1 MSQADA
7 TGGAAAYSVIG
18 SQVSKLI
25 GIGMLGFLLGI
36 ILLNGQGCN
45 DKPADYQE
53 LIVAGKT
60 DSLQVIFQGR
70 IRQLKDSVKKYNGN
84 TKTDS
89 LLHVH
94 YATRLTMA
102 TLELLAFEKANA
114 DTSLNYFSAMLQV
127 HRDSLLNAITD
138 TRWSDSIQMSRQLL
152 FSYIDTSG
160 LYSTTPVSKDIHL
173 SIERSKYS
181 TLYAFFS
188 HNTVAGFWFIVSIG
202 QITFWFL
209 VVALLFGMLAPLKD
223 RVNGVAPD
231 LLSPGK
237 WLLSAILPAIFFLLF
252 TGIFYWVLIKETVI
266 RDHYLLKGFNAK
278 MLIYALF
285 GYLAAVA
292 CFGMYLLM
300 SLSLDQLNK
309 TIYSASGSKRT
320 SIFTDLQIEESFKTL
335 KATFENSFLASAFI
349 LSFFVFWLGLLFT
362 AINQTEAMQFY
373 KAYSRKDFLSYDLV
387 YLVGAMHTLI
397 LLLFYIPVRIKFNT
411 MKLTQDQKLESD
423 GKTQKLLGNLYETI
437 LTLLMTASPLLT
449 SLLQKLLAGLIGTS

>member
-1 MSQADA
+1 
-7 TGGAAAYSVIG
+7 
-18 SQVSKLI
+18 
-25 GIGMLGFLLGI
+25 
-36 ILLNGQGCN
+36 
-45 DKPADYQE
+45 
-53 LIVAGKT
+53 
-60 DSLQVIFQGR
+60 
-70 IRQLKDSVKKYNGN
+70 
-84 TKTDS
+84 
-89 LLHVH
+89 
-94 YATRLTMA
+94 
-102 TLELLAFEKANA
+102 
-114 DTSLNYFSAMLQV
+114 
-127 HRDSLLNAITD
+127 
-138 TRWSDSIQMSRQLL
+138 
-152 FSYIDTSG
+152 
-160 LYSTTPVSKDIHL
+160 
-173 SIERSKYS
+173 
-181 TLYAFFS
+181 
-188 HNTVAGFWFIVSIG
+188 
-202 QITFWFL
+202 
-209 VVALLFGMLAPLKD
+209 MLAPLKD